1 MGITMTSVVPA
12 AVDELFAWYSRPG
25 SFHRLLPPWLPIRMV
40 SEPSFPEDRRV
51 RLRLPGG
58 VRWETELEEWT
69 PPNRFVERLVSL
81 PVPWHHTHEFRAESQ
96 NTTLVV
102 DTVRTPL
109 PSSVL
114 RQPFRFRH
122 RQLADDLKTQAVMRA
137 LMPKPATVAITGS
150 SGLVGSALCS
160 LLSTAGNRVI
170 HLVRRAPRNTS
181 ERRWDPAAPEQ
192 DLLSGVDAVVHLAGA
207 SVGGRFTPGHK
218 RAIRESR
225 IGPTENLARLMRSM
239 AQPPHVFVVASA
251 IGYYGA
257 DAGDHW
263 LDETSPP
270 GSDFLA
276 QVVVDWEAASAQAEE
291 GGIRVVRV
299 RTGIVQSTRGGVL
312 RLLRPLVAT
321 GVAGKLGSGNQW
333 MSWID
338 LDDLTDIYFR
348 ALGDPRVSGP
358 VNAVAPDPVTNE
370 QYVHT
375 LASIMRRPAKLTVP
389 TLGPRLLLGSEGAN
403 QLAFASQRVRPATL
417 GALQHQFRRPDLER
431 SLRHQLGRLADGAE
445 H

>member
-1 MGITMTSVVPA
+1 
-12 AVDELFAWYSRPG
+12 
-25 SFHRLLPPWLPIRMV
+25 
-40 SEPSFPEDRRV
+40 
-51 RLRLPGG
+51 
-58 VRWETELEEWT
+58 
-69 PPNRFVERLVSL
+69 
-81 PVPWHHTHEFRAESQ
+81 
-96 NTTLVV
+96 
-102 DTVRTPL
+102 
-109 PSSVL
+109 
-114 RQPFRFRH
+114 
-122 RQLADDLKTQAVMRA
+122 
-137 LMPKPATVAITGS
+137 
-150 SGLVGSALCS
+150 
-160 LLSTAGNRVI
+160 
-170 HLVRRAPRNTS
+170 
-181 ERRWDPAAPEQ
+181 
-192 DLLSGVDAVVHLAGA
+192 
-207 SVGGRFTPGHK
+207 
-218 RAIRESR
+218 
-225 IGPTENLARLMRSM
+225 
-239 AQPPHVFVVASA
+239 
-251 IGYYGA
+251 
-257 DAGDHW
+257 
-263 LDETSPP
+263 
-270 GSDFLA
+270 
-276 QVVVDWEAASAQAEE
+276 
-291 GGIRVVRV
+291 
-299 RTGIVQSTRGGVL
+299 VQSTRGGVL